1 MSEQVN
7 KSENSTPAREAQP
20 AASAATPPPMRTVSD
35 PREVAALVLARIHQV
50 NARKDE
56 LSAAIPALVDITQQ
70 LARSYVEH
78 LVTIE
83 HLHRR
88 VKALEAAASGT
99 AATGTVQ

>member
-1 MSEQVN
+1 MSEQAN
-7 KSENSTPAREAQP
+7 IPENSKPATDAHP
-20 AASAATPPPMRTVSD
+20 AARATAQPPMRTVSD

-88 VKALEAAASGT
+88 VKALEAAAAGT
-99 AATGTVQ
+99 AATGVVQ

>member
-1 MSEQVN
+1 MNEQAN
-7 KSENSTPAREAQP
+7 NPENSKLATDALPSARP
-20 AASAATPPPMRTVSD
+20 AAQQPMRAITE

-56 LSAAIPALVDITQQ
+56 LSAAIPALADLTQQ
-70 LARSYVEH
+70 LARSYVEQ

-88 VKALEAAASGT
+88 VNALEAAAAGT
-99 AATGTVQ
+99 ANGVVQ